1 MLSCLRGSI
10 VNVRDVSTFLN
21 RAVAAPSHCIGN
33 SGVPNPFY
41 ELAEHTNVSRS
52 SNAGLKPN
60 TANRHTGAVAI
71 TISRAKI
78 KQTRGA
84 GTVIGLTMRLVIRAV
99 RLGVTSLPQ

>member
-1 MLSCLRGSI
+1 MSSRIDRKRQGCFDVPKSCCRGSFALH
-10 VNVRDVSTFLN
+10 RQLWCS
-21 RAVAAPSHCIGN
+21 
-33 SGVPNPFY
+33 NPFY

-52 SNAGLKPN
+52 SNAGLKPK

-99 RLGVTSLPQ
+99 RLGVTSLP